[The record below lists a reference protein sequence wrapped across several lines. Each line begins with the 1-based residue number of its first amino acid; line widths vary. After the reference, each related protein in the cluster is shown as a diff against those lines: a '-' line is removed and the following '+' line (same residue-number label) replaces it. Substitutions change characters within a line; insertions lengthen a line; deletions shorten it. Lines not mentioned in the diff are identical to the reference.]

1 MIKKIICFLTQSHK
15 HLEVGEKVSPE
26 TQKVICVR
34 CNNQF
39 IYYEKVGVYKKWTK
53 GLERTHEILK
63 ESEKDL
69 ELIKNG
75 QYKVL
80 N

>member
-15 HLEVGEKVSPE
+15 HLEVGEKVRPE
-26 TQKVICVR
+26 TQKVTCVR

-39 IYYEKVGVYKKWTK
+39 MYYEKVGVYRKWTK
-53 GLERTHEILK
+53 GLDRAHEILK

-69 ELIKNG
+69 ERNK
-75 QYKVL
+75 
-80 N
+80 